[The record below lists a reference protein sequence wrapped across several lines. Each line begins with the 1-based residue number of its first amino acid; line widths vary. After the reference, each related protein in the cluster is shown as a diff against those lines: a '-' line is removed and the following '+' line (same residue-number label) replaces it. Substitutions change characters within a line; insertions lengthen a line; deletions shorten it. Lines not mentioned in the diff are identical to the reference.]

1 MISFLTCQDPFK
13 ISEHFFWSKYIL
25 KYLYRSARLKRLV
38 AWPGSRLRARR
49 SKSCKK
55 YLQNLGLQ
63 GKKYRLI
70 SSESKN
76 ILILMILSLSE
87 IILFSL
93 FHFSYLDIWF
103 IVGDRCQV
111 IHCDH
116 IRRPESANQN
126 RSRLHMINNGR
137 QKQMILSLPKN
148 DRECFGDKSPQSLFI
163 AKAGLIFLLLVGKEF
178 KHWRNWISIL

>member
-1 MISFLTCQDPFK
+1 M
-13 ISEHFFWSKYIL
+13 

-55 YLQNLGLQ
+55 YFQNLGLQ
-63 GKKYRLI
+63 GK
-70 SSESKN
+70 N
-76 ILILMILSLSE
+76 IVWFLQKARIFWFWWYYHYQKSFF
-87 IILFSL
+87 FSL

-126 RSRLHMINNGR
+126 RSRLHMINNDR

>member
-1 MISFLTCQDPFK
+1 M
-13 ISEHFFWSKYIL
+13 

-55 YLQNLGLQ
+55 YFQNLGLQ

-87 IILFSL
+87 FFFGFHYSTFLTSISDSL
-93 FHFSYLDIWF
+93 S
-103 IVGDRCQV
+103 VTV
-111 IHCDH
+111 
-116 IRRPESANQN
+116 A
-126 RSRLHMINNGR
+126 
-137 QKQMILSLPKN
+137 K
-148 DRECFGDKSPQSLFI
+148 LFI
-163 AKAGLIFLLLVGKEF
+163 AITYVGQSLQIKIGQDFIWSIMTVKSKWFYLFLKMIANVLEINHLKASL
-178 KHWRNWISIL
+178 